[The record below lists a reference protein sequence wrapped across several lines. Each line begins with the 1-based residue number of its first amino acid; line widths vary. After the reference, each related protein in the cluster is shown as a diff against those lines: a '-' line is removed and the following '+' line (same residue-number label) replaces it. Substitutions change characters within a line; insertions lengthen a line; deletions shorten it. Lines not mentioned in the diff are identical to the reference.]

1 MNETVLLI
9 IMAVVF
15 ALLGVMTLLGKADFT
30 MKRRFR
36 DSAKFNLLR
45 LRVIHALSFLLVSLI
60 TILILCGVNEFVTVS
75 LPLFFRLCLN
85 EAVYCFCAFVI
96 ILPR

>member
-9 IMAVVF
+9 LMAVVF
-15 ALLGVMTLLGKADFT
+15 ALLGVMTLLGKADFM

-45 LRVIHALSFLLVSLI
+45 LRVIHALSILLVSLI
-60 TILILCGVNEFVTVS
+60 TILILCGVNEFVTV
-75 LPLFFRLCLN
+75 C
-85 EAVYCFCAFVI
+85 V
-96 ILPR
+96 ILPAVVVLAILQYTWAKKN

>member
-15 ALLGVMTLLGKADFT
+15 ALLGAMTLLGKADFT

-45 LRVIHALSFLLVSLI
+45 LRVIHALAFLLVSLI
-60 TILILCGVNEFVTVS
+60 TILILCGVNEFVTV
-75 LPLFFRLCLN
+75 C
-85 EAVYCFCAFVI
+85 V
-96 ILPR
+96 ILPAAVVLAILQYTWAKK

>member
-1 MNETVLLI
+1 MNETILLI

-15 ALLGVMTLLGKADFT
+15 ALLGVMTLLGKADFV

-36 DSAKFNLLR
+36 DSEKYNLLR

-60 TILILCGVNEFVTVS
+60 TILILCGCNEFIIVCV
-75 LPLFFRLCLN
+75 
-85 EAVYCFCAFVI
+85 
-96 ILPR
+96 ILPAAIVLGILQFTWARK